1 VCGSLTPVPGRMQRV
16 ADDEGPEVVV
26 DYAHTPDALEK
37 ALGALR
43 PLAQARG
50 GELWVVF
57 GCGGDRDATKRPLMG
72 AIAAER
78 ADHVVVTSD
87 NPRSEDPA
95 AILRQ
100 IAAGMGAQAA
110 VTLLEDRRAAIA
122 RAIDGARRRD
132 VVLVA
137 GKGHEPDQE
146 IAGVKHPFSDVA
158 EVRAA
163 LERRAA
169 R

>member
-1 VCGSLTPVPGRMQRV
+1 
-16 ADDEGPEVVV
+16 VVV

-37 ALGALR
+37 AIDALR

-50 GELWVVF
+50 GRLWTVF
-57 GCGGDRDATKRPLMG
+57 GCGGNRDATKRPLMG

-87 NPRSEDPA
+87 NPRNENPA
-95 AILRQ
+95 EILRQ
-100 IAAGMGAQAA
+100 IAAGMGAQAP
-110 VTLLEDRRAAIA
+110 VTLIEDRRAAIA
-122 RAIDGARRRD
+122 HAVNGATAHD

-137 GKGHEPDQE
+137 GKGHEADQE

-158 EVRAA
+158 EAQAA
-163 LERRAA
+163 LARRAA